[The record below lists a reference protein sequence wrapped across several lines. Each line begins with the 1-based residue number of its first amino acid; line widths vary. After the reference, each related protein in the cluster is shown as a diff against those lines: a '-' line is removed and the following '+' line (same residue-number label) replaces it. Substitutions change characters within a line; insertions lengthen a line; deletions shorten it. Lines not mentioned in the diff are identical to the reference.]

1 MFAMTGITAV
11 LLFAAWVLFLAAIFV
26 GYRVVLVLGMKK
38 KANEWTRGTVNP
50 TDPALVT
57 RASHAHLNTLETLP
71 VFAAIVFAAAFLG
84 KSPVVDALAGW
95 VLVARIGQSVVHLI
109 GTSAALVFVRANL
122 FLVQVGLMVWMI
134 WALLH

>member
-50 TDPALVT
+50 TVT
-57 RASHAHLNTLETLP
+57 HESRKASP
-71 VFAAIVFAAAFLG
+71 F
-84 KSPVVDALAGW
+84 
-95 VLVARIGQSVVHLI
+95 R
-109 GTSAALVFVRANL
+109 
-122 FLVQVGLMVWMI
+122 
-134 WALLH
+134 